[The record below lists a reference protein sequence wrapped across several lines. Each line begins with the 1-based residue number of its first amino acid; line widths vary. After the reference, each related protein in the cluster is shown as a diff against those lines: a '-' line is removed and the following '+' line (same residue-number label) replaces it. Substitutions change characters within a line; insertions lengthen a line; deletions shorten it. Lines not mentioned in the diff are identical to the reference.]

1 MNEDAI
7 RFHELDEAIIGTDH
21 NGFIV
26 YDYDTMLALF
36 CRQGMTTDEAVEWI
50 DYNVL
55 GTNAGNGLTVLMQGR
70 ELTMGEL
77 DYE

>member
-55 GTNAGNGLTVLMQGR
+55 GTNAGNGFTVLMQGR